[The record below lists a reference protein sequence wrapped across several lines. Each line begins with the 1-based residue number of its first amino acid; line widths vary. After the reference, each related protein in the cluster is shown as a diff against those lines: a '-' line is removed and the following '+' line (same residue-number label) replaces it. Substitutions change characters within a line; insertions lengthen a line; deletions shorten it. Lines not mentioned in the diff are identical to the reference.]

1 MHSKLDKVIVNK
13 ACGELSLLVKST
25 TCTFGPDQSCNF
37 KQKSK
42 FMKQNKTFFASYQ
55 SKQNSTQN
63 SFKKCKKF
71 INRQTG
77 PNQRKSQI
85 LFDKKRPP
93 KKFIRKT
100 LRIGT
105 YLGK

>member
-42 FMKQNKTFFASYQ
+42 FMKQNKTFLPLINLNKILLKIVLKSAR
-55 SKQNSTQN
+55 NS
-63 SFKKCKKF
+63 
-71 INRQTG
+71 
-77 PNQRKSQI
+77 
-85 LFDKKRPP
+85 
-93 KKFIRKT
+93 
-100 LRIGT
+100 
-105 YLGK
+105 